1 MGKYRAV
8 IDMGSNSVRL
18 VIYYESAEGAF
29 YEVDNIKNTIRL
41 SAFLNEY
48 NEIVEQGIAEVVRV
62 LTQYR
67 QLCEARTVSSVTG
80 VATATVRKARNKDDF
95 LRRIRETTGFS
106 FRVLSGE
113 EEAYYGYLAVVN
125 SMCVTEG
132 FTIDIGGASSELV
145 RISNRRLVESHSF
158 PFGAVTLT
166 RQFFQGEIPTTEELA
181 ALEKYITDQFTSH
194 PWLREKELPIV
205 GMGGTVRNL
214 AKVHQRMMRYPFAS
228 LHHYEMRK
236 YQVDAVFHYLKDLS
250 PVQMQGVE
258 GLSKERADIVIA
270 GIVIIKALLNHI
282 GSERF
287 IVSNK
292 GLRDGVYM
300 ESRLKT
306 QSSVLVEDVIE
317 EGIRT
322 LMIHYKV
329 NVLHARH
336 VECLCRTLF
345 EQLAKEGLHGYG
357 TEEWLL
363 LSIAAHLHD
372 IGRTINLGEWQQH
385 TFYLMVHVLLPGL
398 THKQRLLA
406 ALIASYKG
414 PKRMQQLAA
423 PYESMITEAEQQMAE
438 QLGILLLMARAL
450 DRTESQQVS
459 EVMLA
464 RTSDVIILHCRG
476 NVDGR
481 SLEGKT
487 LEEHKK
493 KFKKQFGLPL
503 QIKWMNP

>member
-1 MGKYRAV
+1 MDKYRAV

-18 VIYYESAEGAF
+18 VIYYEAAEGAS

-41 SAFLNEY
+41 NTFLNER
-48 NEIVEQGIAEVVRV
+48 NEIVEQGIAEVIRV

-67 QLCEARTVSSVTG
+67 QLCEARAVSSVTG
-80 VATATVRKARNKDDF
+80 VATATVRKARNKEEF
-95 LRRIRETTGFS
+95 LRRIREVTGFS

-145 RISNRRLVESHSF
+145 RISDRRLIESHSF

-166 RQFFQGEIPTTEELA
+166 RQFFQGEIPTMEELV
-181 ALEKYITDQFTSH
+181 ALEKYITAQFTSYT
-194 PWLREKELPIV
+194 WLRGKELPIV

-214 AKVHQRMMRYPFAS
+214 AKIHQKMMRYPFAS
-228 LHHYEMRK
+228 LHHYEMKK
-236 YQVDAVFHYLKDLS
+236 YQVDAVFHHLKDLS
-250 PVQMQGVE
+250 PMQMQGVE

-270 GIVIIKALLNHI
+270 GIVIIKALLSYI

-300 ESRLKT
+300 ESRLKAK
-306 QSSVLVEDVIE
+306 SGALVKDVIE
-317 EGIRT
+317 EGIRA

-329 NVLHARH
+329 NVLHAQH
-336 VECLCRTLF
+336 VDYLCCTLF
-345 EQLAKEGLHGYG
+345 EQLATEGLHRYG
-357 TEEWLL
+357 TEERLL
-363 LSIAAHLHD
+363 LSIAARLHD

-414 PKRMQQLAA
+414 SKRMQQLAA
-423 PYESMITEAEQQMAE
+423 SYESMITEGEQQMVE
-438 QLGILLLMARAL
+438 QLGALLLIGRAL

-459 EVMLA
+459 EVMLM
-464 RTSDVIILHCRG
+464 RTSDAIMMHCRG
-476 NVDGR
+476 NIDGR
-481 SLEGKT
+481 SLEAKT

-493 KFKKQFGLPL
+493 KFKKQFGFPL
-503 QIKWMNP
+503 QIEWMKP